1 MSIYEQ
7 NDQKKANRV
16 FISYS
21 SIDRFRVNGLGL
33 LLEAMGHRVFHDH
46 RTIKP
51 GMRWEAALQEGLEDA
66 DALMVFWTRHASR
79 SDWVRKEYE
88 FFASHHPER
97 ILVPVIGDETPLT
110 ELLKTRQRADF
121 APVVN
126 EVLDM
131 KRKMKRQGL
140 GSKAIEQ
147 AVVKRLDEAGV
158 EIQEKDRKWLFLFLG
173 FGWLLSL
180 LRYPG
185 SSVKTAG
192 RAAAEKTAQV
202 TLGQA
207 AALGAAVLI
216 GLGGSYP
223 IVETLAEKKLPG
235 DIESLRREG
244 AELRDENERLRDRLE
259 DGSCLSRDDLDRQLG
274 LISDRLDDLAQCR
287 EEISSLRQE
296 ISTLDRARSPQ
307 AGGLDRDQDASPQP
321 EEQGTEGSSGFSR
334 QVDTGE
340 RPSGLFRG
348 NGDEDGASAA
358 QAQIERPD
366 IEIEPPDADGTFV
379 RPRLIS
385 DPQPEYPRP
394 ARMSRIEGTVIV
406 QALIAETGRV
416 SVEAVETGDG
426 PGQEALGEAARSAI
440 RRWKFEP
447 ARLDGRPI
455 AVTMRVTVKFVLD
468 R

>member
-1 MSIYEQ
+1 MSIYDQ
-7 NDQKKANRV
+7 NDQKSANRV

-66 DALMVFWTRHASR
+66 DVLMVFWTRHASR

-88 FFASHHPER
+88 YFAGSHPDR
-97 ILVPVIGDETPLT
+97 SLVPVLGDETPLA
-110 ELLKTRQRADF
+110 ELLKTRQHADF

-126 EVLDM
+126 EVLAM

-158 EIQEKDRKWLFLFLG
+158 EVQEKDRKWLFLFLG

-192 RAAAEKTAQV
+192 SAAAEKTAQV

-207 AALGAAVLI
+207 AALGAAALI

-223 IVETLAEKKLPG
+223 VIETLVQKDRPADL
-235 DIESLRREG
+235 DSLRREG
-244 AELRDENERLRDRLE
+244 AELRDENQRLRDRLE
-259 DGSCLSRDDLDRQLG
+259 GGSCLSQDDLDQQLAF
-274 LISDRLDDLAQCR
+274 ISDRLDDLAQCR
-287 EEISSLRQE
+287 EEISSLRRE
-296 ISTLDRARSPQ
+296 ISGLDATRASEP
-307 AGGLDRDQDASPQP
+307 GGLDRGTGSGPDDQGIGESA
-321 EEQGTEGSSGFSR
+321 GFSR
-334 QVDTGE
+334 QADAGE
-340 RPSGLFRG
+340 RPSGLLRDD
-348 NGDEDGASAA
+348 GDEEGGSAA
-358 QAQIERPD
+358 EGQIERPD
-366 IEIEPPDADGTFV
+366 IEIEPPDAEGAFI
-379 RPRLIS
+379 RPRLVF
-385 DPQPEYPRP
+385 DPQPEYPRS
-394 ARMSRIEGTVIV
+394 ARRSRVEGTVDV
-406 QALIAETGRV
+406 RGLIDETGRV
-416 SVEAVETGDG
+416 SVEAIETGGG
-426 PGQEALGEAARSAI
+426 PGQEAFGEAARSAI
-440 RRWKFEP
+440 RRWRFEP